1 MFANA
6 DIQSG
11 LSKSDVELGG
21 LDPLPEI
28 RPRRLLQFG
37 GVSALERPERDEV
50 VLVVV
55 GGEALYEGLVGDMVL
70 APGALAAEALDRQAD
85 QRVDDVVLRRPVA
98 ALRVHR
104 LLHRRL
110 IGGDSKIGAVSFP
123 LWIVLVAVLVPGDE
137 FPRQR
142 RRLWV

>member
-11 LSKSDVELGG
+11 LSKSDVELGC

-37 GVSALERPERDEV
+37 GIPALERPERDEV
-50 VLVVV
+50 VFVVV
-55 GGEALYEGLVGDMVL
+55 GCEALHECLVGDMVL

-85 QRVDDVVLRRPVA
+85 QRVDDMILRWPVC
-98 ALRVHR
+98 ALSV
-104 LLHRRL
+104 
-110 IGGDSKIGAVSFP
+110 
-123 LWIVLVAVLVPGDE
+123 
-137 FPRQR
+137 
-142 RRLWV
+142 